1 VKLAK
6 QLRRTYYNRVLS
18 SLSKREIDRLAPH
31 LLPLQ
36 FKQNDSLAD
45 AGERQPYAYFLEQGM
60 ASIVTT
66 LTNGSTVEV
75 GVVGQDGVVGIPALL
90 GTRSMPL
97 RTFIQ
102 IAGSGFRI
110 KADRLKEA
118 FERPGKLRAN
128 LQRYLQAQFVQVAQS
143 SACNRFH
150 PAEQRLARWILT
162 CQDKTG
168 SDYLPLKHEFLG
180 QMLGTTRS
188 TVTLAAVLLQ
198 QDGLIGYARG
208 KITVRNR
215 AGLER
220 VACEC
225 YRIIRDESQRLAG
238 L

>member
-1 VKLAK
+1 MTPTNRVRQAY
-6 QLRRTYYNRVLS
+6 QNRVLAA
-18 SLSKREIDRLAPH
+18 LPKREIDRLAPH
-31 LLPLQ
+31 LSPLQ
-36 FKQNDSLAD
+36 FKQYDSLAD
-45 AGERQPYAYFLEQGM
+45 AGERRPYAYFLEEGM

-97 RTFIQ
+97 KTFIQ

-110 KADRLKEA
+110 KADPLKEA
-118 FERPGKLRAN
+118 FERPGKLRAY
-128 LQRYLQAQFVQVAQS
+128 LLRYLQAQFVQVAQS
-143 SACNRFH
+143 CACNRFH
-150 PAEQRLARWILT
+150 AAEQRLARWILT

-198 QDGLIGYARG
+198 EHGLINYSRG
-208 KITVRNR
+208 KVIVRNR
-215 AGLER
+215 AGLEHA
-220 VACEC
+220 ACEC
-225 YRIIRDESQRLAG
+225 YRIIRRESQRLES
-238 L
+238 

>member
-1 VKLAK
+1 VTPTNRVR
-6 QLRRTYYNRVLS
+6 QVYHNRVLA
-18 SLSKREIDRLAPH
+18 SLPKREIDRLAPH

-36 FKQNDSLAD
+36 FKQNDPLAGS
-45 AGERQPYAYFLEQGM
+45 GEREPYAYFLEEGM

-97 RTFIQ
+97 KTFIQ

-118 FERPGKLRAN
+118 FERPGKLRAG
-128 LQRYLQAQFVQVAQS
+128 LQRYLQSQFVQVAQS

-168 SDYLPLKHEFLG
+168 SDYLPLKQEFLG

-198 QDGLIGYARG
+198 EDGLIGYARG
-208 KITVRNR
+208 KITVRNH

-225 YRIIRDESQRLAG
+225 YRIVRNESRRLAAS
-238 L
+238 

>member
-1 VKLAK
+1 MRVAK
-6 QLRRTYYNRVLS
+6 RLRRTYHNRVLS
-18 SLSKREIDRLAPH
+18 SLPKREIDRLALH
-31 LLPLQ
+31 LSPLQ

-45 AGERQPYAYFLEQGM
+45 ADEREPYAYFLEEGM

-75 GVVGQDGVVGIPALL
+75 GVVGQDGVVGIPAVL
-90 GTRSMPL
+90 GTRSIPL

-110 KADRLKEA
+110 KAERLKEA
-118 FERPGKLRAN
+118 FERPGKLRAY

-198 QDGLIGYARG
+198 EDGLIGYARG

-220 VACEC
+220 AACEC
-225 YRIIRDESQRLAG
+225 YRIVRNESRRLAG